1 MIIQSQKTATK
12 PVTTAHLAQTM
23 TLMGLTAAEL
33 RQKIEAAL
41 AANPALELIEE
52 RRCPNCGRPLPRT
65 GPCPVCSRPTI
76 PESDQP
82 IVFVSPRED
91 FFVSRG
97 NGKSNTYED
106 YPNEDI
112 TAEYENLATYVMRQI
127 APELPVE
134 DRKLAAH
141 ILTDLDGDGLLQTR
155 IIDIA
160 QYHHVPMSRVQG
172 IQRLI
177 QRADPLGVGSATP
190 QEALLVQLEV
200 LDETRGAP
208 PLVDQAI
215 EKGMDLLSRHQYK
228 ELGHLLGITADEA
241 KKIAQYI
248 SNNLNPFPGRAHWG
262 NVRQKLEPSRD
273 TYYQPDVII
282 NRLDDDPDS
291 PLVIEII
298 SPLSGNIRVN
308 PSFQKAVSKA
318 PDDKVDQWRSDIEQ
332 ASLLVKCLQQR
343 NHTIVRLMHTL
354 AIIQRNFIL
363 QGDAHIKPITRASL
377 ARELDV
383 HESTIS
389 RAVSKKAVQLPS
401 GKIIPLAKFFD
412 RSLHI
417 RTALK
422 QIIAEETKPLTDTQI
437 LRQLRKKGYKIARRT
452 VAKYRAIEGI
462 LPAHLRERPKAS

>member
-23 TLMGLTAAEL
+23 TLMALTAAEL
-33 RQKIEAAL
+33 RQKIEAEL
-41 AANPALELIEE
+41 ASNPALELLQEH
-52 RRCPNCGRPLPRT
+52 RCPNCHRPLPRS
-65 GPCPVCSRPTI
+65 GPCPVCSRPKV

-91 FFVSRG
+91 FFVYRG
-97 NGKSNTYED
+97 NGKSTYED
-106 YPNEDI
+106 HPLEDI
-112 TAEYENLATYVMRQI
+112 TAEYEDLPTYVMHQI

-141 ILTDLDGDGLLQTR
+141 LLTSLDEDGLLQVQ
-155 IIDIA
+155 IADIA
-160 QYHHVPMSRVQG
+160 QYHHIPMSRVKSVQN
-172 IQRLI
+172 LI
-177 QRADPLGVGSATP
+177 QRADPLGVGSGTP
-190 QEALLVQLEV
+190 QEALLVQLDVLKESQEV
-200 LDETRGAP
+200 P
-208 PLVDQAI
+208 PLARRAV
-215 EKGMDLLSRHQYK
+215 EEGLDLLSRHQYK
-228 ELGHLLGITADEA
+228 ELGRLLDISTQESE
-241 KKIAQYI
+241 KLAQYI
-248 SNNLNPFPGRAHWG
+248 SDNLNPFPGRAHWG
-262 NVRQKLEPSRD
+262 TARQKLEPSED

-282 NRLDDDPDS
+282 NCLNDDPDS

-298 SPLSGNIRVN
+298 SPLAGKIRVN
-308 PSFQKAVSKA
+308 PRFQKALSKA
-318 PDDKVDQWRSDIEQ
+318 PEDKIEQWQSDIEH

-354 AIIQRNFIL
+354 AVIQRDFIL
-363 QGDAHIKPITRASL
+363 KGDAHIKPITRASL
-377 ARELDV
+377 SKDLDV

-422 QIIAEETKPLTDTQI
+422 KIVAQENTPLTDTQI
-437 LRQLRKKGYKIARRT
+437 LRLLRKQGHKIARRT
-452 VAKYRAIEGI
+452 VAKYRAMEGI
-462 LPAHLRERPKAS
+462 LPAHLRHRPQAS